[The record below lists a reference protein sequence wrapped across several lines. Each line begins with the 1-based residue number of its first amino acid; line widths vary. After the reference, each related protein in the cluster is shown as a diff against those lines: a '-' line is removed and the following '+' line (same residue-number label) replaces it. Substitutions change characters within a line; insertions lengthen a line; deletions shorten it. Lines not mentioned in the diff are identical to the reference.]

1 MNTHS
6 PKSRPK
12 KILRLTFLVMWLAIL
27 VAVALN
33 RQSIYDWWQLRDYTP
48 PQTVSS
54 LADQTTMTDYGRK
67 VFYVNQ
73 PSLTSDEDFAK
84 SCPNSSQEQTIVLG
98 CYHSSQGGIYLL
110 DVRDPRLEGVEQV
123 TAAHEML
130 HAAYDRL
137 STTERKRVDA
147 MLQDYYKNNL
157 SDERIKR
164 TIDAYKKS
172 EPNDLVNEM
181 HSIFATEILNL
192 PPNLEQYYKKYFT
205 NRAQIALFADK
216 YQAEFSSREAAVDKA
231 DAQLSVMK
239 KQIDSLQ
246 NQVQKK
252 QDEVANQRRQLTALR
267 SSDIEAYNAGVP
279 GYNQLVESY
288 NNSVQELRTLIVA
301 YNQLVATRN
310 AVALEENQLV
320 NALSNNVETIQE

>member
-6 PKSRPK
+6 PKRRPK
-12 KILRLTFLVMWLAIL
+12 KILRIAFLLMWLVLL
-27 VAVALN
+27 VVIALN

-54 LADQTTMTDYGRK
+54 LASQTTMTDYGRK

-84 SCPNSSQEQTIVLG
+84 ACPNSSQEQTIVLG
-98 CYHSSQGGIYLL
+98 CYHGSQGGIYLL

-137 STTERKRVDA
+137 NSAERKRVDA
-147 MLQDYYKNNL
+147 MLEEYYKNNL
-157 SDERIKR
+157 TDERIKR
-164 TIDAYKKS
+164 TIDAYKQS
-172 EPNDLVNEM
+172 EPDDLVNEM
-181 HSIFATEILNL
+181 HSIFATEIVNL
-192 PPNLEQYYKKYFT
+192 PSNLEQYYKKYFT
-205 NRAQIALFADK
+205 NRAQIALFANK

-231 DAQLSVMK
+231 DEQLATMK

-246 NQVQKK
+246 SQVQRK
-252 QDEVANQRRQLTALR
+252 QDEVASERRRLTSLR
-267 SSDIEAYNAGVP
+267 SSDVDAYNASVP

-288 NNSVQELRTLIVA
+288 NSSVEQLRALIA
-301 YNQLVATRN
+301 SYNQLVATRN
-310 AVALEENQLV
+310 AIALEENQLV
-320 NALSNNVETIQE
+320 NALSNNVQTIQE